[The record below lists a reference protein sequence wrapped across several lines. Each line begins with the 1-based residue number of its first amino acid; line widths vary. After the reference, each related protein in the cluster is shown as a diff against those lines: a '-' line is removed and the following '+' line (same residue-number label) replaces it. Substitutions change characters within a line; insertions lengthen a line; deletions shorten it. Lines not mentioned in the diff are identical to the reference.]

1 MIVSRSRRLHA
12 TWMRHGLT
20 VAMLEILA
28 WLTLAL
34 YSVPGADPCCVNFD
48 KDLA

>member
-34 YSVPGADPCCVNFD
+34 YVAIVVTLIRANQP
-48 KDLA
+48 